1 MKIKNGFILRKFA
14 DIIVAVATDEMA
26 DYDNTFIKM
35 NSTGEFVWNVMQ
47 NDVTYDFIIKS
58 LLDKYDIDEE
68 TAKNDLDEFLA
79 TIKKAGL
86 LDE

>member
-1 MKIKNGFILRKFA
+1 MKIKDGFILRKFA
-14 DIIVAVATDEMA
+14 DKIVAVATDEMA

>member
-14 DIIVAVATDEMA
+14 DKIVAVATDETA

-68 TAKNDLDEFLA
+68 TAKNNLDEFLA

>member
-14 DIIVAVATDEMA
+14 DKIVAVATDEMS

>member
-1 MKIKNGFILRKFA
+1 
-14 DIIVAVATDEMA
+14 
-26 DYDNTFIKM
+26 
-35 NSTGEFVWNVMQ
+35 MQ

>member
-14 DIIVAVATDEMA
+14 DKIVAVATDEKA

-68 TAKNDLDEFLA
+68 TAK
-79 TIKKAGL
+79 KRP
-86 LDE
+86 

>member
-1 MKIKNGFILRKFA
+1 MKIKNGFILRKFS
-14 DIIVAVATDEMA
+14 DKIVAVATDEMA

>member
-14 DIIVAVATDEMA
+14 DKIVAVATVEMA

>member
-14 DIIVAVATDEMA
+14 DKIVAVATDEMA
-26 DYDNTFIKM
+26 DCDNTFIKM

-68 TAKNDLDEFLA
+68 TAKNDLNEFLA

>member
-1 MKIKNGFILRKFA
+1 MKIKNGFILRKFS
-14 DIIVAVATDEMA
+14 DKIVAVATDEMA

-58 LLDKYDIDEE
+58 LLDKYDIDKE